1 MRRQRLVATWPHD
14 SSSQAVLC
22 PPAPGPSCH
31 ESCWDEHLLTQ
42 LPPLDRSPDQ
52 VPSCAHLGGY
62 AHLGAASPRPR
73 CCPEEALPCLREL
86 GSPDPGLPVLDGLVT
101 VCLVL

>member
-52 VPSCAHLGGY
+52 VPSCAHLGAMPIWGLQ
-62 AHLGAASPRPR
+62 AHAPDAVPRR
-73 CCPEEALPCLREL
+73 PCLAFVSSGPQTL
-86 GSPDPGLPVLDGLVT
+86 AYQ
-101 VCLVL
+101 CWMAW